1 MSNGANLDA
10 SVRCEVNSHGEG
22 RVVGPRVVDVDDQT
36 SAFEGA
42 HGRRGSAL
50 VATASKR
57 NRLPLQPELTVAATA
72 MIIGLASAA
81 TVVIVFL
88 ASANDGLAEPFVR
101 AGLTLWVFMPYVGAG
116 ILAWRRRPD
125 SWLGP
130 LMLAAGLATFLTSL
144 AWSNVPALSTVGL
157 ALDFL
162 PPVLFVHVF
171 LAFPSGRPT
180 ARLERLLVLVA
191 YATSVGLSLV
201 RMLLGAFGPA
211 NLLSVVDKPVAP
223 AGLERAQLIA
233 ISTISVAAIVIW
245 AIRGRGRVRPLR
257 RSRAVLVDSFV
268 VALAMIAAL
277 FVTAAFNGPGF
288 ETLRRATHL
297 VIGIA
302 PVAFLIELGQAR
314 LARANVGALLVEL
327 GDDPQPADLRDALS
341 RALRD
346 PTLTLAYWLPH
357 FNTWAD
363 TDGRQVQLPDD
374 GVRATTLI
382 DRRGVPIA
390 ALVHSPALRE
400 EPELVDAVAAAAGIA
415 LENGRLQAELRAQV
429 DELAGS
435 RARVIGAEQRE
446 RQRLERNLHDG
457 AQQRLVSL
465 SLELGLLEQQ
475 LAGNMTARARL
486 DGARR
491 TIALSLAELRDVA
504 RGIHPAVV
512 SAHGLAVALEDLAAN
527 ALVPVR
533 LDITLAGRVAEPLE
547 VAAYYVVCESL
558 ANVAKHASAAS
569 AVVKVDHLAGLLV
582 VEVSDDGVGGADSE
596 QGSGLRGLADRVEAL
611 GGRLQVWSPPGGGTR
626 VRGEFPC
633 ER

>member
-1 MSNGANLDA
+1 MTAA
-10 SVRCEVNSHGEG
+10 S
-22 RVVGPRVVDVDDQT
+22 T
-36 SAFEGA
+36 
-42 HGRRGSAL
+42 RRGIE
-50 VATASKR
+50 R
-57 NRLPLQPELTVAATA
+57 QPELTPTATA
-72 MIIGLASAA
+72 LILGLASAA

-88 ASANDGLAEPFVR
+88 AHANDELSEPVVR
-101 AGLTLWVFMPYVGAG
+101 AGLTIWVFVPYIGAG
-116 ILAWRRRPD
+116 ILAWRRRPE
-125 SWLGP
+125 SRLGP
-130 LMLAAGLATFLTSL
+130 LMLAAGFATFLTSL
-144 AWSNVPALSTVGL
+144 ASSNVPVLSTVGL
-157 ALDFL
+157 AVDFL
-162 PPVLFVHVF
+162 PPVLFMHVF
-171 LAFPSGRPT
+171 LAFPAGRP
-180 ARLERLLVLVA
+180 AAKLERRLVMVA
-191 YATSVGLSLV
+191 YAASVGFSLV
-201 RMLLGAFGPA
+201 RMLLGAFGQA

-233 ISTISVAAIVIW
+233 ISTISVAAIASW

-277 FVTAAFNGPGF
+277 FLTAAFNGPGF
-288 ETLRRATHL
+288 EALRRATHL

-314 LARANVGALLVEL
+314 LARANVGELLVEL
-327 GDDPQPADLRDALS
+327 GEDPQPADLRDALS

-357 FNTWAD
+357 FNSWAD
-363 TDGRQVQLPDD
+363 TDGHPVELPDD

-382 DRRGVPIA
+382 DRRGLPLA

-400 EPELVDAVAAAAGIA
+400 EPELVSAVAAAAGIA

-435 RARVIGAEQRE
+435 RARVIDAEQKE

-465 SLELGLLEQQ
+465 SLELGLLEEQ
-475 LAGNMTARARL
+475 LAEDSTARARL

-491 TIALSLAELRDVA
+491 MIALSLAELRDVA

-512 SAHGLAVALEDLAAN
+512 SAHGLAVALEELAAN
-527 ALVPVR
+527 APVPVR
-533 LDITLAGRVAEPLE
+533 LDVALAGRVAEPLE

-558 ANVAKHASAAS
+558 ANVAKHASATS
-569 AVVKVDHLAGLLV
+569 AEVTVDHVASYLV
-582 VEVSDDGVGGADSE
+582 VEISDDGVGGADSE
-596 QGSGLRGLADRVEAL
+596 RGSGLRGLADRVEAL
-611 GGRLQVWSPPGGGTR
+611 GGRLQVWSPAGGGTR